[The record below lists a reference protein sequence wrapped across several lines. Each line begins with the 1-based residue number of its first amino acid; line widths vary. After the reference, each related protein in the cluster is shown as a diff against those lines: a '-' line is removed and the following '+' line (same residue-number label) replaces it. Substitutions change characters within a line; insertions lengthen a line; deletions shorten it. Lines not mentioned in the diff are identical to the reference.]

1 VAYDYIQ
8 KALPLLEVTDAAT
21 AANAKNLANSYR
33 AVFPTAEECFF
44 AELKEGSTYTIDCGA
59 ARGLST
65 RVRYRAQ

>member
-44 AELKEGSTYTIDCGA
+44 AELKEGSTYTVNCGLVK
-59 ARGLST
+59 GMT
-65 RVRYRAQ
+65 TQVRFRAQ